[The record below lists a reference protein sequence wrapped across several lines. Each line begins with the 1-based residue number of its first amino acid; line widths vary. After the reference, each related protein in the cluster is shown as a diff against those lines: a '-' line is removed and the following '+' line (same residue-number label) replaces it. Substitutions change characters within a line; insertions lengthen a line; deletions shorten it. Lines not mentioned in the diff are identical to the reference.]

1 MSLVK
6 PRIELTADL
15 HQFSKDVF
23 GSITGL
29 VRPLVAR
36 KKDTLIIACSE
47 LGTAPDII
55 SFGKPEQ
62 FLILQHLAASIPSK
76 SECEIY
82 DGLSCEGLEQLF
94 DKYEFRHVIICG
106 TLGCGVIP
114 FWLQPAEKRD
124 SDADIGG
131 FRQRFE
137 MGTRKLVDENYF
149 PESVAERLEL
159 VIFEHVLCQIDNL
172 LSHTFILDR
181 VRTRTTSF
189 YGWVIDDK
197 STRVYGYDPDESA
210 FRLI

>member
-6 PRIELTADL
+6 PRIALTADL

-47 LGTAPDII
+47 LGTAPDSI

-94 DKYEFRHVIICG
+94 DKYEFRNVII
-106 TLGCGVIP
+106 
-114 FWLQPAEKRD
+114 
-124 SDADIGG
+124 
-131 FRQRFE
+131 
-137 MGTRKLVDENYF
+137 
-149 PESVAERLEL
+149 
-159 VIFEHVLCQIDNL
+159 
-172 LSHTFILDR
+172 LS
-181 VRTRTTSF
+181 
-189 YGWVIDDK
+189 
-197 STRVYGYDPDESA
+197 
-210 FRLI
+210 LIHI